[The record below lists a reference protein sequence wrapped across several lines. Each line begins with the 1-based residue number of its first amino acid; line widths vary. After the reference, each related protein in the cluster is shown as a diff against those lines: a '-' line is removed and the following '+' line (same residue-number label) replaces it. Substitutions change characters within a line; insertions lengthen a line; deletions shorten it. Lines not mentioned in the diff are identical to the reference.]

1 MNLPSSEKQ
10 TNLERIRE
18 KLAAQMKARV
28 DDEDSRIRR
37 AVEEAEAKQAKDDA
51 EREERARRMIQ
62 EASEHRVAMVSSV
75 FYHQLKVAFKLE
87 EILQQPSNKKFH
99 ARYSCSRFSRSYRCY
114 WDQRVDYDHI
124 K

>member
-75 FYHQLKVAFKLE
+75 FYHQLKVASKLE
-87 EILQQPSNKKFH
+87 EILQLPSNKKFH
-99 ARYSCSRFSRSYRCY
+99 ARYSCFPI
-114 WDQRVDYDHI
+114 QQI
-124 K
+124 I

>member
-75 FYHQLKVAFKLE
+75 VNTGSL
-87 EILQQPSNKKFH
+87 
-99 ARYSCSRFSRSYRCY
+99 
-114 WDQRVDYDHI
+114 W
-124 K
+124 